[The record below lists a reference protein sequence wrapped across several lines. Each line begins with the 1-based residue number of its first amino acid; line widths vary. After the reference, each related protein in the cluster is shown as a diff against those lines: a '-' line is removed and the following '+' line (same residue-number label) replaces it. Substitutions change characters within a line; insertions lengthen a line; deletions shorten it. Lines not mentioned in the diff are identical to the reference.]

1 MKIFTQ
7 KEITGSL
14 YLDEKDEECLKR
26 VGTILDTI
34 AYELDKENS
43 DLDYIELINKRRE
56 SVPEFMY
63 ALVHETASVFRDIL
77 EMWNEEN
84 R

>member
-1 MKIFTQ
+1 MKISTQ

-26 VGTILDTI
+26 TGIILETI
-34 AYELDKENS
+34 AAQLDENCEF
-43 DLDYIELINKRRE
+43 DYPELIKKRGE
-56 SVPEFMY
+56 TVPEFMY
-63 ALVHETASVFRDIL
+63 ALVHETADVFRDIL
-77 EMWNEEN
+77 EMWNEKN

>member
-14 YLDEKDEECLKR
+14 CLDEKDEECLKKAG
-26 VGTILDTI
+26 VILESITYAI
-34 AYELDKENS
+34 DKEN
-43 DLDYIELINKRRE
+43 DFDYIELINKRRE
-56 SVPEFMY
+56 TVPEFLY

-77 EMWNEEN
+77 EMWNEKN

>member
-1 MKIFTQ
+1 MKISTQ

-26 VGTILDTI
+26 AGNILESITYAID
-34 AYELDKENS
+34 EEN
-43 DLDYIELINKRRE
+43 DFDYIELINKRRE
-56 SVPEFMY
+56 TVPEFMY

-77 EMWNEEN
+77 EMWNEKN